1 MINFKIERKRSEMK
15 LKQILA
21 LFATLFMIFFVSGC
35 AQKGEKEAE
44 KLVKDACV
52 SPDSF
57 QKIDYKVDEK
67 NGLAYL
73 DFKAKNAM
81 GVWLQERAYFKLSSN
96 SISGINTLGL
106 DKNTLNEFLKKDPKN
121 FESAVNSYR
130 ELQKIAFYDDAEIE
144 IFLEQTKDLKYN
156 KDNYF
161 SWTHLQRDSEKYN
174 SIIKKYKDIY
184 NQAPEVVK
192 QKVKAPPKFAVI
204 TVNGTYRGP
213 WDANLKWVDDYPEAK
228 K

>member
-1 MINFKIERKRSEMK
+1 MK
-15 LKQILA
+15 MKAKQLLA
-21 LFATLFMIFFVSGC
+21 VLTTLVMIFCVSGC

-44 KLVKDACV
+44 KIVKDACV

-81 GVWLQERAYFKLSSN
+81 GVLLRDRAYFKLSSN
-96 SISGINTLGL
+96 SLSAINTLGI
-106 DKNTLNEFLKKDPKN
+106 DKNILNEFLKKDPKN

-130 ELQKIAFYDDAEIE
+130 ELQKIAFYDDTEIE
-144 IFLEQTKDLKYN
+144 IFIEQVKNLKYD

-161 SWTHLQRDSEKYN
+161 AWTHLQRDSEKYN
-174 SIIKKYKDIY
+174 SIIKKYKEIY
-184 NQAPEVVK
+184 DQAPEVVK
-192 QKVKAPPKFAVI
+192 QKFKAAPKFALI
-204 TVNGTYRGP
+204 TVNGTYRSG
-213 WDANLKWVDDYPEAK
+213 WDANFKWVDNYSDIK